1 MIESALTLSMGCLAA
16 GSLCAATLCWL
27 GVHCATKLLGQS
39 LAETQISWSYRLLC
53 FIPLL
58 GDKIKRIAALSKEL
72 KQSELD
78 HQTRYKILTENVA
91 AAVLLHQ
98 ADGTV
103 LWGSP
108 FTEVLTGFALSEIY
122 KNRAEFFRSQVH
134 EEDRELVERSLAI
147 VGTGEPFQYRYRFY
161 HKSGMPLWLET
172 RTVPIFDNSL
182 NGYIAL
188 SITLDV
194 TANVL
199 NQIQIEEQNRDLNEF
214 TYMLSHDLKN
224 PICTIKGLIGILQGS
239 PVING
244 ASVLSDATNYM
255 AKAAARLEQLV
266 SGVLELARVSATER
280 SLEPI
285 RLGEIVSEVVEEYK
299 QQLDQSSAKVTTLAE
314 LPYVLGNRT
323 QLYQVF
329 SNLIGNAIKYRI
341 PDRPLIISIAPE
353 KASSRRRASVS
364 VRDNG
369 RGISP
374 KNLDL
379 VFKPFNRAG
388 ESAIDGSGVGLACV
402 HRLVGKLGGSIDVES
417 AEGCGTAFTLEL
429 RRAPE
434 SST

>member
-1 MIESALTLSMGCLAA
+1 M
-16 GSLCAATLCWL
+16 
-27 GVHCATKLLGQS
+27 
-39 LAETQISWSYRLLC
+39 
-53 FIPLL
+53 
-58 GDKIKRIAALSKEL
+58 
-72 KQSELD
+72 
-78 HQTRYKILTENVA
+78 
-91 AAVLLHQ
+91 
-98 ADGTV
+98 
-103 LWGSP
+103 
-108 FTEVLTGFALSEIY
+108 
-122 KNRAEFFRSQVH
+122 H

-239 PVING
+239 PAING

-353 KASSRRRASVS
+353 KRALAAAPPSACEITGVASHQR
-364 VRDNG
+364 
-369 RGISP
+369 
-374 KNLDL
+374 
-379 VFKPFNRAG
+379 
-388 ESAIDGSGVGLACV
+388 
-402 HRLVGKLGGSIDVES
+402 
-417 AEGCGTAFTLEL
+417 T
-429 RRAPE
+429 
-434 SST
+434 